1 MSYRIG
7 SFNCLNFGMGA
18 TKDLHIFSEII
29 LRENFDIVALQEIK
43 GNNGLKRLLSALPN
57 YWMGRADDGFVNDY
71 AFIWNSNRIQ
81 LAQYESS
88 GICRTYQPHIYKQ
101 YRVDKKHGQ
110 KDLVREPYYA
120 RFFPIGGC
128 APLIEIR
135 IINAHIR
142 YSKGQPDSSDDEQ
155 SLGAITMRKNEFDVL
170 SKTLYPKI
178 SDKRYGN
185 NRSVYTILLG
195 DYNLNLKDTGTKS
208 PYLTELFEVG
218 DNIDKQEKRMENR
231 NIKRIFTTQRD
242 LTTLRKPSGQ
252 SENQQ
257 HGFCNNFDHFTY
269 DAERFSTV
277 TVQCKSIDSVN
288 KYCGGDFEKHRKTV
302 SDHIPIVMELDIS
315 KG

>member
-7 SFNCLNFGMGA
+7 SFNCLSFGMGA
-18 TKDLHIFSEII
+18 TKDLQIFSDII

-43 GNNGLKRLLSALPN
+43 GNNGLRRLLSALPN
-57 YWMGRADDGFVNDY
+57 YWMGRADNGFVNDY
-71 AFIWNSNRIQ
+71 AFVWDSKRIQ
-81 LAQYESS
+81 LAQYNGKIYEPT
-88 GICRTYQPHIYKQ
+88 ICKQ
-101 YRVDKKHGQ
+101 YRIDRRNGQ
-110 KDLVREPYYA
+110 MDLVRNPYYA
-120 RFFPIGGC
+120 RFFPVGGC
-128 APLIEIR
+128 APYIEIR

-155 SLGAITMRKNEFDVL
+155 SLGAIAMRKNEFDVL
-170 SKTLYPKI
+170 SRTLYPKI

-185 NRSVYTILLG
+185 NRPVYTILLG

-208 PYLTELFEVG
+208 PYLTELFEVE
-218 DNIDKQEKRMENR
+218 DKTSVK
-231 NIKRIFTTQRD
+231 KIFTTQRD
-242 LTTLRKPSGQ
+242 LTTLRNPNSQ

-257 HGFCNNFDHFTY
+257 HGYSNNFDHFTY
-269 DAERFSTV
+269 DAQRFSTV